1 LNNFKNTKTMNI
13 IEDAK
18 DLESDFDK
26 FKILS
31 EKGEVAET
39 FEQFAILL
47 GPIKNRLENFKTP
60 LKIMMDSEEIEIS
73 HKFNSVKG
81 LSKKIEDLRDRYTK
95 SSKKTVLDPFPKQ
108 DVRFYLIGPLNELVN
123 EIDVNLRTAWES
135 WTRKEASSGISEET
149 LEVLSVAGLE
159 GVADLKK
166 KLITIKTHL
175 DELPKNKRDLDEVK
189 SLGDS
194 IRSAWKELDA
204 PTEVINFLKEASE
217 EGASLDL
224 LSENV
229 NKWLKEK
236 GLIKKL
242 KVKISSGQTITQTFR

>member
-1 LNNFKNTKTMNI
+1 MRR
-13 IEDAK
+13 EEPG
-18 DLESDFDK
+18 DLFWYES
-26 FKILS
+26 LS
-31 EKGEVAET
+31 EQKCAYWNGQKKFSVRVSRINLKC
-39 FEQFAILL
+39 FRISSRQSKNQLILW
-47 GPIKNRLENFKTP
+47 PFLE
-60 LKIMMDSEEIEIS
+60 
-73 HKFNSVKG
+73 
-81 LSKKIEDLRDRYTK
+81 
-95 SSKKTVLDPFPKQ
+95 
-108 DVRFYLIGPLNELVN
+108 
-123 EIDVNLRTAWES
+123 
-135 WTRKEASSGISEET
+135 
-149 LEVLSVAGLE
+149 
-159 GVADLKK
+159 ADLKK